1 MGLTPELLSQWLI
14 QFTSSKSV
22 EISKKASFFFKI
34 VLKIWK
40 CNTYQS
46 LQIHGSIIKAQRAY
60 SKPAKVSLQCMMV
73 ESVLEE
79 EEVVYYNYSQK
90 SSRNS
95 TFSCIAMAYSIT
107 FYKNHSIDKDGA
119 GDVIIIFLKKLAV
132 S

>member
-1 MGLTPELLSQWLI
+1 
-14 QFTSSKSV
+14 
-22 EISKKASFFFKI
+22 
-34 VLKIWK
+34 
-40 CNTYQS
+40 
-46 LQIHGSIIKAQRAY
+46 
-60 SKPAKVSLQCMMV
+60 MMV

-132 S
+132 SWMKNVSSKKLVHMITK